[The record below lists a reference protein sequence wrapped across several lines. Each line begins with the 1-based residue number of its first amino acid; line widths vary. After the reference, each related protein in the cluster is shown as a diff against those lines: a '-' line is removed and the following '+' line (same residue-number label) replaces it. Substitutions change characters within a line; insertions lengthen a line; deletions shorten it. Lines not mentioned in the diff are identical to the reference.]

1 MAFIRIKTV
10 KDIDYL
16 YLVQSIWDP
25 NRKTSTQKTI
35 KYLGKASDI
44 NIESIP
50 MEYRNSPQILS
61 KIKLKIK
68 KNNKKTLEN
77 EYIREQIFNALKNGE
92 VEKILKIV
100 KAYNTE
106 KTLASFYD
114 DILKQVLYEIGSLWE
129 QNKLDIA
136 TEHVCSNIANKIIFL
151 INNLYNKNNND
162 KYKKLNII
170 LCTPDGEL
178 HNIACNII
186 ESILLQKGYKVHN
199 ISPSIPTESI
209 IKFIKEINPS
219 LIMISV
225 TLVDNIGSAKRLI
238 KKINSEFDFPILLGG
253 QAITKYDLKEKK
265 YIEKTNTNV
274 KIISN
279 ITLETLVQIVRE
291 STKKVMQNTVKY

>member
-1 MAFIRIKTV
+1 MVFIRIKTV

-16 YLVQSIWDP
+16 YLVESKWDP
-25 NRKTSTQKTI
+25 TRKTSTQKTI

-44 NIESIP
+44 NIEDIP
-50 MEYRNSPQILS
+50 IEYRNSPQILS
-61 KIKLKIK
+61 KINLKI
-68 KNNKKTLEN
+68 KNNKKSQEN
-77 EYIREQIFNALKNGE
+77 ENIKEQIFNALKNGE
-92 VEKILKIV
+92 VEKILRIV
-100 KAYNTE
+100 KTYNSE

-114 DILKQVLYEIGSLWE
+114 NILKQVLYEIGSLWE

-151 INNLYNKNNND
+151 INKLYKKNNED

-178 HNIACNII
+178 HNIACNIL
-186 ESILLQKGYKVHN
+186 ESILLQKGYKVYN

-209 IKFIKEINPS
+209 IKYIKEINPS

-225 TLVDNIGSAKRLI
+225 TLADNIGSAKRLI
-238 KKINSEFDFPILLGG
+238 KKINSEFNIPILLGG

-265 YIEKTNTNV
+265 DIEKININT
-274 KIISN
+274 KIIRN
-279 ITLETLVQIVRE
+279 TTLETLTQVVRE
-291 STKKVMQNTVKY
+291 SIKMTIQIQ

>member
-1 MAFIRIKTV
+1 MVFIRIKTV

-16 YLVQSIWDP
+16 YLVESKWDP
-25 NRKTSTQKTI
+25 SRKTSTQKTI

-44 NIESIP
+44 NIENIP
-50 MEYRNSPQILS
+50 IEYRNSPQILS
-61 KIKLKIK
+61 KINLKI
-68 KNNKKTLEN
+68 KNNKKSQEN
-77 EYIREQIFNALKNGE
+77 ENIKEQIFNALKNGE
-92 VEKILKIV
+92 VEKILRIV
-100 KAYNTE
+100 KTYNSE

-114 DILKQVLYEIGSLWE
+114 NILKQVLYEIGSLWE

-151 INNLYNKNNND
+151 INKLYKKNNED

-178 HNIACNII
+178 HNIACNIL
-186 ESILLQKGYKVHN
+186 ESILLQKGYKVYN

-209 IKFIKEINPS
+209 IKYIKEINPS

-225 TLVDNIGSAKRLI
+225 TLADNIGSAKRLI
-238 KKINSEFDFPILLGG
+238 KKINSEFNIPILLGG

-265 YIEKTNTNV
+265 DIEKININT
-274 KIISN
+274 KIIRN
-279 ITLETLVQIVRE
+279 TTLETLTQVVRE
-291 STKKVMQNTVKY
+291 SIKMTIQIQ

>member
-1 MAFIRIKTV
+1 MVFIRIKTV

-16 YLVQSIWDP
+16 YLVESKWDP
-25 NRKTSTQKTI
+25 SRKTSTQKTI

-44 NIESIP
+44 NIEDIP
-50 MEYRNSPQILS
+50 IEYRNSPQILS
-61 KIKLKIK
+61 KINLKI
-68 KNNKKTLEN
+68 KNNKKSQEN
-77 EYIREQIFNALKNGE
+77 ENIKEQIFNALKNGE
-92 VEKILKIV
+92 VEKILRIV
-100 KAYNTE
+100 KTYNSE

-114 DILKQVLYEIGSLWE
+114 NILKQVLYEIGSLWE

-151 INNLYNKNNND
+151 INKLYKKNNED

-178 HNIACNII
+178 HNIACNIL
-186 ESILLQKGYKVHN
+186 ESILLQKGYKVYN

-209 IKFIKEINPS
+209 IKYIKEINPS

-225 TLVDNIGSAKRLI
+225 TLADNIGSAKRLI
-238 KKINSEFDFPILLGG
+238 KKINSEFNIPILLGG

-265 YIEKTNTNV
+265 DIEKININT
-274 KIISN
+274 KIIRN
-279 ITLETLVQIVRE
+279 ITLETLTQVVRE
-291 STKKVMQNTVKY
+291 SIKMTIQNTIKH

>member
-1 MAFIRIKTV
+1 MVFIRIKTV

-16 YLVQSIWDP
+16 YLVESKWDP
-25 NRKTSTQKTI
+25 SRKTSTQKTI

-44 NIESIP
+44 NIEDIP
-50 MEYRNSPQILS
+50 IEYRNSPQILS
-61 KIKLKIK
+61 KINLKI
-68 KNNKKTLEN
+68 KNNKKSQEN
-77 EYIREQIFNALKNGE
+77 ENIKEQIFNALKNGE
-92 VEKILKIV
+92 VEKILRIV
-100 KAYNTE
+100 KTYNSE

-114 DILKQVLYEIGSLWE
+114 NILKQVLYEIGSLWE

-151 INNLYNKNNND
+151 INKLYKKNNED

-186 ESILLQKGYKVHN
+186 ESILLQKGYKVYN

-209 IKFIKEINPS
+209 IKYIKEINPS

-225 TLVDNIGSAKRLI
+225 TLADNIGSAKRLI
-238 KKINSEFDFPILLGG
+238 KKINSEFNIPILLGG
-253 QAITKYDLKEKK
+253 QAITKYDIKEKK
-265 YIEKTNTNV
+265 NIEKININT
-274 KIISN
+274 KIIRN
-279 ITLETLVQIVRE
+279 ITLETLTQVVRE
-291 STKKVMQNTVKY
+291 SIKMTIQNTIKY

>member
-1 MAFIRIKTV
+1 MVFIRIKTV

-16 YLVQSIWDP
+16 YLVESKWDP
-25 NRKTSTQKTI
+25 SRKTSTQKTI

-44 NIESIP
+44 NIENIP
-50 MEYRNSPQILS
+50 IEYRNSPQILS
-61 KIKLKIK
+61 KINLKIK
-68 KNNKKTLEN
+68 YKKSQEN
-77 EYIREQIFNALKNGE
+77 ENIKEQVFNSLKNGE
-92 VEKILKIV
+92 VEKILRIV
-100 KAYNTE
+100 KTYNSE

-114 DILKQVLYEIGSLWE
+114 NILKQVLYEIGSLWE

-151 INNLYNKNNND
+151 INKLYKKNNED

-186 ESILLQKGYKVHN
+186 ESILLQKGYKVYN

-209 IKFIKEINPS
+209 IKYIKEINPS

-225 TLVDNIGSAKRLI
+225 TLADNIGSAKRLI
-238 KKINSEFDFPILLGG
+238 KKINSEFNIPILLGG

-265 YIEKTNTNV
+265 DIEKINNNT
-274 KIISN
+274 KIIRN
-279 ITLETLVQIVRE
+279 ITLETLTQVVRE
-291 STKKVMQNTVKY
+291 SIKMTIQNTIKY

>member
-1 MAFIRIKTV
+1 MVFIRIKTV

-16 YLVQSIWDP
+16 YLVESKWDP
-25 NRKTSTQKTI
+25 SRKTSTQKTI

-44 NIESIP
+44 NIEDIP
-50 MEYRNSPQILS
+50 IEYRNSPQILS
-61 KIKLKIK
+61 KINLKI
-68 KNNKKTLEN
+68 KNNKKSQEN
-77 EYIREQIFNALKNGE
+77 ENIKEQIFNALKNGE
-92 VEKILKIV
+92 VEKILRIV
-100 KAYNTE
+100 KIYNNE

-114 DILKQVLYEIGSLWE
+114 NILKQVLYEIGSLWE

-151 INNLYNKNNND
+151 INKLYKKNNED

-178 HNIACNII
+178 HNIACNIL
-186 ESILLQKGYKVHN
+186 ESILLQKGYKVYN

-209 IKFIKEINPS
+209 IKYIKEINPS

-225 TLVDNIGSAKRLI
+225 TLADNIGSAKRLI
-238 KKINSEFDFPILLGG
+238 KKINSEFNIPILLGG

-265 YIEKTNTNV
+265 DIEKMNINT
-274 KIISN
+274 KIIRN
-279 ITLETLVQIVRE
+279 TTLETLTQVVRE
-291 STKKVMQNTVKY
+291 SIKMTIQIQ

>member
-1 MAFIRIKTV
+1 MVFIRVKTV

-16 YLVQSIWDP
+16 YLVESKWDP
-25 NRKTSTQKTI
+25 SRKTSTQKTI

-44 NIESIP
+44 NIENIP
-50 MEYRNSPQILS
+50 IEYRNSPQILS
-61 KIKLKIK
+61 KINLKIK
-68 KNNKKTLEN
+68 YNKKSQEN
-77 EYIREQIFNALKNGE
+77 ENIKEQVFNSLKNGE
-92 VEKILKIV
+92 VENILRIV
-100 KAYNTE
+100 KTYNSE

-114 DILKQVLYEIGSLWE
+114 NILKQVLYEIGSLWE
-129 QNKLDIA
+129 QNELDIA

-151 INNLYNKNNND
+151 INKLYKKNNED

-186 ESILLQKGYKVHN
+186 ESILLQKGYKVYN

-209 IKFIKEINPS
+209 IKYIKEINPS

-225 TLVDNIGSAKRLI
+225 TLADNIGSAKRLI
-238 KKINSEFDFPILLGG
+238 KKINSEFNIPILLGG

-265 YIEKTNTNV
+265 DIEKININT
-274 KIISN
+274 KIIRN
-279 ITLETLVQIVRE
+279 ITLETLTKLVRE
-291 STKKVMQNTVKY
+291 SIKMTIQNTIKY

>member
-1 MAFIRIKTV
+1 MVFIRVKTV

-16 YLVQSIWDP
+16 YLVESKWDP
-25 NRKTSTQKTI
+25 SRKTSTQKTI

-44 NIESIP
+44 NIENIP
-50 MEYRNSPQILS
+50 IEYRNSPQILS

-68 KNNKKTLEN
+68 YNKKTQEN
-77 EYIREQIFNALKNGE
+77 ENIKEQIFNALKNGE
-92 VEKILKIV
+92 VEKILRIV
-100 KAYNTE
+100 KTYNSD

-114 DILKQVLYEIGSLWE
+114 NILKQVLYEIGSLWE
-129 QNKLDIA
+129 QNGLDIA

-151 INNLYNKNNND
+151 INKLYKKNNEE

-186 ESILLQKGYKVHN
+186 ESILLQKGYKVYN

-209 IKFIKEINPS
+209 IKYIKEINPS

-225 TLVDNIGSAKRLI
+225 TLTDNIGSAKRLI
-238 KKINSEFDFPILLGG
+238 KKINSEFNIPILLGG
-253 QAITKYDLKEKK
+253 QAITKYDLKEKEDIGK
-265 YIEKTNTNV
+265 ININT
-274 KIISN
+274 KIIRN
-279 ITLETLVQIVRE
+279 ITLETLTQVVRE
-291 STKKVMQNTVKY
+291 SIKMTIQNTIKY

>member
-1 MAFIRIKTV
+1 MVFIRIKTV

-16 YLVQSIWDP
+16 YLVESKWDP
-25 NRKTSTQKTI
+25 SRKTSTQKTI

-44 NIESIP
+44 NIEDIP
-50 MEYRNSPQILS
+50 IEYRNSPQILS
-61 KIKLKIK
+61 KINVKI
-68 KNNKKTLEN
+68 KNNKKSQEN
-77 EYIREQIFNALKNGE
+77 ENIKEQIFNALKNGE
-92 VEKILKIV
+92 VEKILRIV
-100 KAYNTE
+100 KTYNSE

-114 DILKQVLYEIGSLWE
+114 NILKQVLYEIGSLWE

-151 INNLYNKNNND
+151 INKLYKKNNED

-178 HNIACNII
+178 HNIACNIL
-186 ESILLQKGYKVHN
+186 ESILLQKGYKVYN

-209 IKFIKEINPS
+209 IKYIKEINPS

-225 TLVDNIGSAKRLI
+225 TLADNIGSAKRLI
-238 KKINSEFDFPILLGG
+238 KKINSEFNIPILLGG

-265 YIEKTNTNV
+265 DIEKININT
-274 KIISN
+274 KIIRN
-279 ITLETLVQIVRE
+279 TTLETLTQVVRE
-291 STKKVMQNTVKY
+291 SIKMTIQIQ

>member
-1 MAFIRIKTV
+1 MVFIRIKTV

-16 YLVQSIWDP
+16 YLVESKWDP
-25 NRKTSTQKTI
+25 SRKTSTQKTI

-44 NIESIP
+44 NIEDIP
-50 MEYRNSPQILS
+50 IEYRNSPQILS
-61 KIKLKIK
+61 KINLKI
-68 KNNKKTLEN
+68 KNNKKSQEN
-77 EYIREQIFNALKNGE
+77 ENIKEQIFNALKNGE
-92 VEKILKIV
+92 VEKILRIV
-100 KAYNTE
+100 KTYNSE

-114 DILKQVLYEIGSLWE
+114 NILKQVLYEIGSLWE

-151 INNLYNKNNND
+151 INKLYKKNNED

-178 HNIACNII
+178 HNIACNIL
-186 ESILLQKGYKVHN
+186 ESILLQKGYKVDN

-209 IKFIKEINPS
+209 IKYIKEINPS

-225 TLVDNIGSAKRLI
+225 TLADNIGSAKRLI
-238 KKINSEFDFPILLGG
+238 KKINSEFNIPILLGG

-265 YIEKTNTNV
+265 DIEKININT
-274 KIISN
+274 KIIRN
-279 ITLETLVQIVRE
+279 TTLETLTQVVRE
-291 STKKVMQNTVKY
+291 SIKMTIQIQ

>member
-1 MAFIRIKTV
+1 MVFIRIKTV

-16 YLVQSIWDP
+16 YLVESKWDP
-25 NRKTSTQKTI
+25 SRKTSTQKTI

-44 NIESIP
+44 NIEDIP
-50 MEYRNSPQILS
+50 IEYRNSPQILS
-61 KIKLKIK
+61 KINLKI
-68 KNNKKTLEN
+68 KNNKKSQEN
-77 EYIREQIFNALKNGE
+77 ENIKEQIFNALKNGE
-92 VEKILKIV
+92 VEKILRIV
-100 KAYNTE
+100 KIYNNE

-114 DILKQVLYEIGSLWE
+114 NILKQVLYEIGSLWE

-151 INNLYNKNNND
+151 INKLYKKNNED

-178 HNIACNII
+178 HNIACNIL
-186 ESILLQKGYKVHN
+186 ESILLQKGYKVYN

-209 IKFIKEINPS
+209 IKYIKEINPS

-225 TLVDNIGSAKRLI
+225 TLADNIGSAKRLI
-238 KKINSEFDFPILLGG
+238 KKINSEFNIPILLGG

-265 YIEKTNTNV
+265 DIEKININT
-274 KIISN
+274 KIIRN
-279 ITLETLVQIVRE
+279 TTLETLTQVVRE
-291 STKKVMQNTVKY
+291 SIKMTIQIQ

>member
-1 MAFIRIKTV
+1 MVFIRIKTV

-16 YLVQSIWDP
+16 YLVESKWDP
-25 NRKTSTQKTI
+25 SRKTSTQKTI

-44 NIESIP
+44 NIEDIP
-50 MEYRNSPQILS
+50 IEYRNSPQILS
-61 KIKLKIK
+61 KINLKI
-68 KNNKKTLEN
+68 KNNKKSQEN
-77 EYIREQIFNALKNGE
+77 ENIKEQIFNALKNGE
-92 VEKILKIV
+92 VEKILRIV
-100 KAYNTE
+100 KTYNSE

-114 DILKQVLYEIGSLWE
+114 NILKQVLYEIGSLWE

-151 INNLYNKNNND
+151 INKLYKKNNED

-178 HNIACNII
+178 HNIACNIL
-186 ESILLQKGYKVHN
+186 ESILLQKGYKVYN

-209 IKFIKEINPS
+209 IKYIKEINPS

-225 TLVDNIGSAKRLI
+225 TLADNIGSAKRLI
-238 KKINSEFDFPILLGG
+238 KKINSEFNIPILLGG

-265 YIEKTNTNV
+265 DIEKININT
-274 KIISN
+274 KIIRN
-279 ITLETLVQIVRE
+279 TTLETLTQVVRE
-291 STKKVMQNTVKY
+291 SIKMTIQIQ

>member
-1 MAFIRIKTV
+1 MVFIRIKTV

-16 YLVQSIWDP
+16 YLVESKWDP
-25 NRKTSTQKTI
+25 FRKTSTQKTI

-44 NIESIP
+44 NIEDIP
-50 MEYRNSPQILS
+50 IEYRNSPQILS
-61 KIKLKIK
+61 KINLKI
-68 KNNKKTLEN
+68 KNNKKSQEN
-77 EYIREQIFNALKNGE
+77 ENIKEQIFNALKNGE
-92 VEKILKIV
+92 VEKILRIV
-100 KAYNTE
+100 KTYNSE

-114 DILKQVLYEIGSLWE
+114 NILKQVLYEIGSLWE

-151 INNLYNKNNND
+151 INKLYKKNNED

-178 HNIACNII
+178 HNIACNIL
-186 ESILLQKGYKVHN
+186 ESILLQKGYKVYN

-209 IKFIKEINPS
+209 IKYIKEINPS

-225 TLVDNIGSAKRLI
+225 TLADNIGSAKRLI
-238 KKINSEFDFPILLGG
+238 KKINSEFNIPILLGG

-265 YIEKTNTNV
+265 DIEKININT
-274 KIISN
+274 KIIRN
-279 ITLETLVQIVRE
+279 TTLETLTQVVRE
-291 STKKVMQNTVKY
+291 SIKMTIQIQ

>member
-16 YLVQSIWDP
+16 YLVQSKWDP
-25 NRKTSTQKTI
+25 YRKTCTQKTI

-44 NIESIP
+44 NIKSIP
-50 MEYRNSPQILS
+50 IEYRTSPQILS

-68 KNNKKTLEN
+68 KNDKKILEN
-77 EYIREQIFNALKNGE
+77 ENIKEQIFNALKNGE
-92 VEKILKIV
+92 VEKIYRIV
-100 KAYNTE
+100 KTYNRD

-114 DILKQVLYEIGSLWE
+114 NILKQVLYEIGSLWE

-136 TEHVCSNIANKIIFL
+136 TEHVCSNTTNKIIFF
-151 INNLYNKNNND
+151 INKLNNNNNNN
-162 KYKKLNII
+162 KLNII

-186 ESILLQKGYKVHN
+186 ESILLQKRYKVHN

-209 IKFIKEINPS
+209 IKYIKEINPS

-225 TLVDNIGSAKRLI
+225 TLADNIGSAKRLI
-238 KKINSEFDFPILLGG
+238 KKINSQFNIPILLGG
-253 QAITKYDLKEKK
+253 QAITQYNVKENED
-265 YIEKTNTNV
+265 IEKTNTNI

-279 ITLETLVQIVRE
+279 ITFETLTEIVKE
-291 STKKVMQNTVKY
+291 SIKKTMQNTVKYY